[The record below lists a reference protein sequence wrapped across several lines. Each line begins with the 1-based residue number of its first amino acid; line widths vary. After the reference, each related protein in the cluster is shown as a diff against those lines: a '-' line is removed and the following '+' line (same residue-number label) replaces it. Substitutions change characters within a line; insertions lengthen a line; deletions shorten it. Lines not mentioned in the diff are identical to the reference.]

1 MKLLR
6 YGPPG
11 QEQPGLLDRDG
22 KIRDLSGVV
31 RDIDSAALAPSE
43 LARLRALDPAAL
55 PLVSGSPRLGPCVGG
70 VSKIVAIGLNYRQH
84 AQEAG
89 AAVPTEPIFFMK
101 APSSLCGPNDEVIIP
116 KGSQKTD
123 YEVELGI
130 VIGSVARYIERADAR
145 RHIAGYCIV
154 NDVSEREFQIE
165 RQGQW
170 TKGKSADTFCPIG
183 PWLVTADEVPDP
195 ERLALW
201 TEVNGERRQN
211 SNTGDLIFGV
221 DHIVSY
227 VSHFMTL
234 LPGDVIPTG
243 TPSGVGLGFKPP
255 RFLKPGDRVRLSVE
269 GLGEQHQLMVAY
281 SG

>member
-11 QEQPGLLDRDG
+11 QEKPGLVDRDG
-22 KIRDLSGVV
+22 RIRDLSGAVG
-31 RDIDSAALAPSE
+31 DIDGAALAPAS
-43 LARLRALDPAAL
+43 LDRLRRLDPASL
-55 PLVSGSPRLGPCVGG
+55 PLVSGEPRLGPCIGSI
-70 VSKIVAIGLNYRQH
+70 SKIVAIGLNYRLH

-89 AAVPTEPIFFMK
+89 AAIPSEPIFFMK
-101 APSSLCGPNDEVIIP
+101 APSSICGPNDDVIIP

-130 VIGSVARYIERADAR
+130 VIGSLARHVSQADAR
-145 RHIAGYCIV
+145 KHVAGYCVV

-165 RQGQW
+165 RLGQW
-170 TKGKSADTFCPIG
+170 TKGKSADTFCPMG

-195 ERLALW
+195 GKLALW

-221 DHIVSY
+221 DEIVSY
-227 VSHFMTL
+227 VSQFMTL

-243 TPSGVGLGFKPP
+243 TPSGVGMGFKPP
-255 RFLKPGDRVRLSVE
+255 KFLKPGDRVRLSVE
-269 GLGEQHQLMVAY
+269 GLGEQNQRLVAY
-281 SG
+281 GG

>member
-6 YGPPG
+6 YGPAG
-11 QEQPGLLDRDG
+11 QEKPGLLDRDG
-22 KIRDLSGVV
+22 RIRDLSGAV
-31 RDIDSAALAPSE
+31 RDIDGEALAPAS
-43 LARLRALDPAAL
+43 LDRLRRLDPASL
-55 PLVSGSPRLGPCVGG
+55 PLVPGTPRLGPCVGA
-70 VSKIVAIGLNYRQH
+70 VSKIVAIGLNYRLH

-89 AAVPTEPIFFMK
+89 AAIPSEPIFFMK
-101 APSSLCGPNDEVIIP
+101 APSSICGPNDDVIIP

-130 VIGSVARYIERADAR
+130 VVGSLARYVDKAVAR
-145 RHIAGYCIV
+145 RHVAGYCVV

-165 RQGQW
+165 RGGQW

-195 ERLALW
+195 GKLALW
-201 TEVNGERRQN
+201 TEVNGERRQS

-221 DHIVSY
+221 DEIVSY
-227 VSHFMTL
+227 VSQFMTL

-243 TPSGVGLGFKPP
+243 TPSGVGMGFKPP
-255 RFLKPGDRVRLSVE
+255 KFLRPGDRMRLSVE
-269 GLGEQHQLMVAY
+269 GLGEQNQCLVAC

>member
-6 YGPPG
+6 YGPAG
-11 QEQPGLLDRDG
+11 QEKPGLLDRDG
-22 KIRDLSGVV
+22 RIRDLSGAV
-31 RDIDSAALAPSE
+31 RDIDGEALAPAS
-43 LARLRALDPAAL
+43 LDRLRRLDPASL
-55 PLVSGSPRLGPCVGG
+55 PLVSGTPRLGPCVGG
-70 VSKIVAIGLNYRQH
+70 VSKIVAIGLNYRLH

-89 AAVPTEPIFFMK
+89 AAIPSEPIFFMK
-101 APSSLCGPNDEVIIP
+101 APSSICGPNDDVIIP
-116 KGSQKTD
+116 KGSEKTD

-130 VIGSVARYIERADAR
+130 VIGSLTRYVAVHDAR
-145 RHIAGYCIV
+145 KHVAGFCVV

-165 RQGQW
+165 RGGQW

-195 ERLALW
+195 GKLALW

-211 SNTGDLIFGV
+211 SNTADLIFGV

-234 LPGDVIPTG
+234 MPGDVIPTG
-243 TPSGVGLGFKPP
+243 TPSGVGMGFKPP
-255 RFLKPGDRVRLSVE
+255 KFLKPGDRMRLSVE
-269 GLGEQHQLMVAY
+269 GLGEQNQRLVAY
-281 SG
+281 TG